1 MEENIVTL
9 GIDIGGTNTK
19 YGLVSK
25 NGKILFEN
33 TIPTNGKQGATKY
46 FAGLCNLIKKDIKPY
61 SNDYNLVGVGVGA
74 PNANYYSGKIEN
86 PPNLPWNTVDVVKEI
101 QNCIDIP
108 VFVTNDANA
117 TAIGEMYYGAA
128 RGMKNFIVITLGTG
142 LGSGI
147 VVDGDLVY
155 GEDGFAGELGHTCV
169 DAHGRT
175 CGCGNKGCLEA
186 YVSATGICR
195 TAFHLLAKRTD
206 ESPLRDITF
215 HNLTAKKLAELATA
229 GDGIAKEAFEYTGR
243 ILGISL
249 ANAVA
254 FSRPE
259 AIILFGGL
267 AESGK
272 LLFEPTKKWFEKH
285 LMNTFRGKVKI
296 IKSDLQAVN
305 SAILGAAAL
314 AWNELKKIDR
324 LK

>member
-1 MEENIVTL
+1 MADNTVTL

-25 NGKILFEN
+25 EGKILIEK
-33 TIPTNGKQGATKY
+33 TIPTNGKQGAAKY
-46 FAGLCNLIKKDIKPY
+46 FSGLCDVIKKDIEPF
-61 SNDYNLVGVGVGA
+61 SEDYNLVGVGVGA

-86 PPNLPWNTVDVVKEI
+86 PPNLPWGMVDVVREI
-101 QNCIDIP
+101 QSCIDIP

-128 RGMKNFIVITLGTG
+128 KGMKNFIVITLGTG

-169 DAHGRT
+169 DGNGRT

-186 YVSATGICR
+186 YVSASGICR
-195 TAFHLLAKRTD
+195 TAFHLLAKHTND
-206 ESPLRDITF
+206 SPLRDIPF
-215 HNLTAKKLAELATA
+215 RQLTAKKLAELAIADDT
-229 GDGIAKEAFEYTGR
+229 IAKKAFNYTGR

-267 AESGK
+267 AESGE

-285 LMNTFRGKVKI
+285 LMNTYRGKIKI
-296 IKSDLQAVN
+296 LKSDLQKAN

-314 AWNELKKIDR
+314 AWNELKKSA
-324 LK
+324 KQN